1 MIHHEPRPDA
11 CASHSSGED
20 DEEDFV
26 VVQVN
31 NHLEE
36 LISFEHN
43 SHVEDLTELTTD
55 LNTSPDP
62 DSVNDSMRR
71 VTTALTGLARIRQ
84 LLGKQSDGKVTT

>member
-1 MIHHEPRPDA
+1 MIHHEPRPDT
-11 CASHSSGED
+11 CAGHSSGE

-31 NHLEE
+31 NPLEE

-43 SHVEDLTELTTD
+43 AHVEELTELIAD

-71 VTTALTGLARIRQ
+71 VTAALTELARIRQ
-84 LLGKQSDGKVTT
+84 LLGKQSDRKVTT

>member
-11 CASHSSGED
+11 CAGHSSGE

-31 NHLEE
+31 NPLEE

-43 SHVEDLTELTTD
+43 AHVEE
-55 LNTSPDP
+55 
-62 DSVNDSMRR
+62 
-71 VTTALTGLARIRQ
+71 
-84 LLGKQSDGKVTT
+84 

>member
-11 CASHSSGED
+11 CAGHSSGED
-20 DEEDFV
+20 DEEDFI

-31 NHLEE
+31 NPLEE

-43 SHVEDLTELTTD
+43 AHVEELTELIAD
-55 LNTSPDP
+55 LNTSSDP

-71 VTTALTGLARIRQ
+71 VATALTELARIRQ
-84 LLGKQSDGKVTT
+84 LLGKQSDRKVTT

>member
-11 CASHSSGED
+11 CAGHSSGED

-31 NHLEE
+31 NPLEE

-43 SHVEDLTELTTD
+43 AHVEELTELIAD

-71 VTTALTGLARIRQ
+71 VAAALTELTRIRQ
-84 LLGKQSDGKVTT
+84 LLGKQSDRKTTT

>member
-11 CASHSSGED
+11 CAGHSSGE

-31 NHLEE
+31 NPLEE

-43 SHVEDLTELTTD
+43 AHVEELTELIAD

-71 VTTALTGLARIRQ
+71 VTAALTELARIRQ
-84 LLGKQSDGKVTT
+84 LLGKQSDRKVTT

>member
-11 CASHSSGED
+11 CVSHSSED

-43 SHVEDLTELTTD
+43 AHIEELTELTTD

-71 VTTALTGLARIRQ
+71 VTTALTELARIRQ